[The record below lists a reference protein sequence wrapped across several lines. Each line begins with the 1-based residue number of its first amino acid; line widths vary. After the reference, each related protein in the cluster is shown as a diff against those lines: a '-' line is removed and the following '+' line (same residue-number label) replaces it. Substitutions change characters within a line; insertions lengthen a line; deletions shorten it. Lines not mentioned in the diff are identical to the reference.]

1 MLLMRYV
8 LVISICLNYNSSLI
22 LENLVGKV
30 LFVTPLW
37 GLFRISFN
45 LSNCTK
51 FPRKLIFRFSKH
63 LSLIEKW
70 EDIWNKNIK
79 LKLPRFCKKKTIP
92 APKKLLKC
100 TVETKFVDWSL
111 LSESNSRAGH
121 LTLLL
126 CTSFKYVS
134 SYLIWKTLV

>member
-63 LSLIEKW
+63 LSLIEKR

-79 LKLPRFCKKKTIP
+79 LKLPRFCKKKNNSSAQETFEMYCWNKVCELIP
-92 APKKLLKC
+92 FKWVKQQ
-100 TVETKFVDWSL
+100 
-111 LSESNSRAGH
+111 SRQPYSTALH
-121 LTLLL
+121 L
-126 CTSFKYVS
+126 V
-134 SYLIWKTLV
+134 